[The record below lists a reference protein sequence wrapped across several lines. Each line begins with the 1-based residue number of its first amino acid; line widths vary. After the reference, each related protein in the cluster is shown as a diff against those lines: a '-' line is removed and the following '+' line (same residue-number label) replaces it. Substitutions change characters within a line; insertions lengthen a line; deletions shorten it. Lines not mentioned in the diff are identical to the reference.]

1 MSVESITITN
11 EFEQKIPHEVEH
23 KYIPI
28 FPEDLEVY
36 RSSGW
41 PIEQFYLS
49 HPSEGF
55 SLRMREEFKDGTL
68 HYEATLKDTGHITP
82 DGIARM
88 EVTTPVS
95 PELYQLYRSPDTP
108 VLRKIRA
115 EPLPGVTVDFYE
127 DGMVQVES
135 ESPANWREFV
145 RLHGDRFVEV
155 TGDRS
160 SDNEWKAHLSFRRSN
175 DGNEALKP
183 SVDLASKDIV
193 NDILAANKPGEP
205 TILHIA
211 GRSGSGKSTIVR
223 EVQAD
228 LNNLGVESVVLSTDD
243 YHRGN
248 TWLVNYNDGEAWTKW
263 DDAVVYDTAALA
275 VDLAEL
281 RAGRP
286 IWQRTIDFSVCE
298 PKITGTIQ
306 PAPVVIIEGIYA
318 GSADIASPD
327 HLSYEM
333 TTPLATCVG
342 RRLLRDMRE
351 RPQFADPVA
360 SLEYMLR
367 EAEPAYR
374 QQEAARG
381 ASK

>member
-1 MSVESITITN
+1 MSVESISITS
-11 EFEQKIPHEVEH
+11 EFEQKLPHEIEQ
-23 KYIPI
+23 KFIPI
-28 FPEDLEVY
+28 FPEQLEVY

-49 HPSEGF
+49 HPSESF
-55 SLRMREEFKDGTL
+55 SLRMREEFKNGELT
-68 HYEATLKDTGHITP
+68 YEATLKDTGRVTA

-88 EVTTPVS
+88 EITTAITPD
-95 PELYQLYRSPDTP
+95 LYQLYRSPETP
-108 VLRKIRA
+108 VLRKVRA
-115 EPLPGVTVDFYE
+115 EPLPGVTIDFYD
-127 DGMVQVES
+127 DGAVQVES

-145 RLHGDRFVEV
+145 RLHGDTFVEV

-160 SDNEWKAHLSFRRSN
+160 SDNEWKAHLSFRRNNS
-175 DGNEALKP
+175 GTEALKP
-183 SVDLASKDIV
+183 AADLASRDII
-193 NDILAANKPGEP
+193 NDILVASKPGEP
-205 TILHIA
+205 TVVHIA

-223 EVQAD
+223 EIQSEMSG
-228 LNNLGVESVVLSTDD
+228 LGIESIVLSTDD

-248 TWLVNYNDGEAWTKW
+248 TWLTQYNGGEPWTKW
-263 DDAVVYDTAALA
+263 DDAVVYDTAAMA

-298 PKITGTIQ
+298 PKIVGALQ

-318 GSADIASPD
+318 GSADIASSD
-327 HLSYEM
+327 SLGYEM

-342 RRLLRDMRE
+342 RRLLRDLRE

-374 QQEAARG
+374 NQ
-381 ASK
+381 SKVLV